1 VLSILFFGEN
11 THFYHKA
18 VENSIKL
25 LNKNILA
32 YSLFSLIHKI
42 TIYLGPYCECPTLRV
57 SVCLLSHYF
66 RSLDGSIQNIQVDSQ
81 LAYSQSPVILYLS
94 PTSKSDESRHMPA
107 IHFTSHKT
115 AGHSA
120 TTDNAEIFKH
130 LVITIRLSG

>member
-1 VLSILFFGEN
+1 MGGFSGWVDGCCSRDKDRLQQS
-11 THFYHKA
+11 
-18 VENSIKL
+18 
-25 LNKNILA
+25 KNN
-32 YSLFSLIHKI
+32 
-42 TIYLGPYCECPTLRV
+42 
-57 SVCLLSHYF
+57 F

-130 LVITIRLSG
+130 LVS